1 MQPTSA
7 EPTAVWGS
15 RTREQRPRD
24 LSGSGLALVRQQPRE
39 RDESETR
46 RDTAEPMKIADA
58 VARPPAPT
66 SVEPEYAALLAEHAQ
81 LVDRS
86 FEDGLEARERR
97 RLDLVRW
104 HLSRI
109 EADRW
114 GNDLGALE
122 RLVAAQES
130 LGGQIERLVAELDRH
145 AVRRP
150 RGR

>member
-1 MQPTSA
+1 MQPTSS
-7 EPTAVWGS
+7 EPTAVWGYRRRDQ
-15 RTREQRPRD
+15 RTHD
-24 LSGSGLALVRQQPRE
+24 LSGSALTLVRQSARE
-39 RDESETR
+39 RDEPETR
-46 RDTAEPMKIADA
+46 RDTAEPTRIADA
-58 VARPPAPT
+58 VARPPAPS
-66 SVEPEYAALLAEHAQ
+66 SVEPEFEALLSEHAQ
-81 LVDRS
+81 LVDRD
-86 FEDGLEARERR
+86 FAEGLEARERR

-114 GNDLGALE
+114 GNDLGTLE